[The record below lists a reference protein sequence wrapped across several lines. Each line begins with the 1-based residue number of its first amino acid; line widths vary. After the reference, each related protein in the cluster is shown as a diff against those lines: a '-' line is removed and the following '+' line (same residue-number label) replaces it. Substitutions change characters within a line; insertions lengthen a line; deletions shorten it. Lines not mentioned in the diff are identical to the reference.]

1 MSNAINQANQ
11 DKIVKISRWLETQ
24 QAAGRNMS
32 QGILARKAAISGTT
46 VSQVLKGKY
55 PSDVT
60 AHLDKLLEVIEVED
74 ERAADGTPGYVKG
87 SVHKLMWVVADRT
100 RKHRSFGVVTGFVG
114 VGKTRTCEEYK
125 KAKSGTLLVPSSPQ
139 MTPGVLLAK
148 MLEQLGVS
156 APRGGLDVKFEEV
169 VRLLKG
175 TNHLIIVDEAENCS
189 SLALHYLRRVRDMA
203 EVGIVLVG
211 TEKLHALIAP
221 QRGQFDQI
229 RSRVAMW
236 PKTIESISRDD
247 ADDIAR
253 EALREAFGDVPDD
266 VLDVLWQYA
275 KGSARVLAE
284 ALVSS
289 IKDYAPRGQ
298 ALTTKVVDH
307 VASKVLN
314 MQKGAL

>member
-1 MSNAINQANQ
+1 MSNPISQANQ
-11 DKIVKISRWLETQ
+11 DKIVKITRWIEAQ

-32 QGILARKAAISGTT
+32 QGILARKAGISGTT
-46 VSQVLKGKY
+46 ASQVLKCKY
-55 PSDVT
+55 PSDPT
-60 AHLDKLLEVIEVED
+60 PHLDKLVQAMEVED

-87 SVHKLMWVVADRT
+87 SVHKLIWVVADRT
-100 RKHRSFGVVTGFVG
+100 RKHPSFGVITGFVG
-114 VGKTRTCEEYK
+114 VGKSRTCEEYK

-148 MLEQLGVS
+148 LLEQLGVS
-156 APRGGLDVKFEEV
+156 APRGGLDMKFEEV

-189 SLALHYLRRVRDMA
+189 ALALHYLRRVLDMA

-211 TEKLHALIAP
+211 TEKLHALISP

-236 PKTIESISRDD
+236 PKTIECISRDD

-253 EALREAFGDVPDD
+253 EALRDAFGEVSDE
-266 VLDVLWQYA
+266 VLDVLWLYA
-275 KGSARVLAE
+275 KGSARVLNK
-284 ALVSS
+284 ALVSA
-289 IKDYAPRGQ
+289 IKDFAPRGQ
-298 ALTTKVVDH
+298 ALTPHVVDH
-307 VASKVLN
+307 VAAKVLN
-314 MQKGAL
+314 MQKGGN